1 MCLCGA
7 AAACLWSRLTS
18 GVARAKTCQG
28 VERLNITHTAILQL
42 RVHPLDELISSSTH
56 FYCSLQYTQSPSSY
70 LVFVSVAYLISII
83 NFLAHQFLI
92 STNMFLT
99 VIQCYTTWCYFYIC
113 TSSIMANVTFFF
125 PTLLLIS
132 SMLYISLLGKRSLL
146 HVQMDLTFL

>member
-18 GVARAKTCQG
+18 GVARAKTSQG

-70 LVFVSVAYLISII
+70 LMFVSMAYIS
-83 NFLAHQFLI
+83 NQLFGSAVFNLYDYVFDCNSMLQDLE
-92 STNMFLT
+92 
-99 VIQCYTTWCYFYIC
+99 
-113 TSSIMANVTFFF
+113 
-125 PTLLLIS
+125 LLLCTYLLDYGQCHFLLSHPLVNLVHAI
-132 SMLYISLLGKRSLL
+132 YIIIG
-146 HVQMDLTFL
+146 